1 MFAKNLK
8 NAMTDRGMTQAEIVA
23 ATGISKSGISQYL
36 SGKFTPGPKALK
48 MIADALNVPEAYLT
62 GKCENADNADELKP
76 NSLSVG
82 QAAKLMN
89 KCEQF
94 IRVGLQRGILP
105 FGYAVKMS
113 THYTYYISSQK
124 FTEYTGIQIN

>member
-1 MFAKNLK
+1 MFAKKLK
-8 NAMTDRGMTQAEIVA
+8 KAMSDRGVTQSELAV

-36 SGKFTPGPKALK
+36 AGKFTPGQKNLK
-48 MIADALNVPEAYLT
+48 MIADALNVSEAYLT
-62 GKCENADNADELKP
+62 EKYENTANADELKP
-76 NSLSVG
+76 NSLTVR

-113 THYTYYISSQK
+113 THYTYYISPQK
-124 FTEYTGIQIN
+124 FTEYTGIRID